1 MNTGSSRT
9 GPRAANS
16 APAATDPPA
25 TGSHQV
31 RGQRSVAATTAYRD
45 PSRFDV
51 YHVHTPWSAGVQ
63 WKPNG
68 VLGISVAYMTP
79 ELLGLRQGFW
89 FGIGLNFK
97 V

>member
-1 MNTGSSRT
+1 MRGDHGVELELPYNLYLIGELSSNNLLQK
-9 GPRAANS
+9 G
-16 APAATDPPA
+16 
-25 TGSHQV
+25 G
-31 RGQRSVAATTAYRD
+31 
-45 PSRFDV
+45 
-51 YHVHTPWSAGVQ
+51 VHTPWSAGVQ

-68 VLGISVAYMTP
+68 VLGLSVAYMTP